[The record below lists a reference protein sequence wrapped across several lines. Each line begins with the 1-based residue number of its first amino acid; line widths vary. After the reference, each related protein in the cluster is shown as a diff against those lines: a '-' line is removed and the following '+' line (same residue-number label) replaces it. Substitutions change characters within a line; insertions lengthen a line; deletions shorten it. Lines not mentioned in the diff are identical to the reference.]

1 MKLYRFELLFFDGT
15 VITGKF
21 CVGVPLNIQSIY
33 LSINS
38 VVKVDFTKFMCIYD
52 LVFFSCF
59 LDFILSGPIDLKI
72 AFTKQLYN
80 AVVFSEL
87 Q

>member
-33 LSINS
+33 LSIAENTGYSKKVKCIGLYLLAFLNPCPTKSLLLNFSNHFS
-38 VVKVDFTKFMCIYD
+38 VATRM
-52 LVFFSCF
+52 
-59 LDFILSGPIDLKI
+59 
-72 AFTKQLYN
+72 
-80 AVVFSEL
+80 AVSSI
-87 Q
+87 